1 MSEAAAETRDVIE
14 VENLVTHYGPRKILD
29 DVSMRV
35 GEGEIRIIMGGSGS
49 GKSTL
54 LRYMLGLNTPTSGVV
69 RLLGTDIT
77 RASSAA
83 LHEVRKNIGV
93 SFQGGALFTSMTVG
107 ENVKLPL
114 REHTELDEMTMG
126 IMACLTHPILQFS
139 MSM

>member
-77 RASSAA
+77 LS
-83 LHEVRKNIGV
+83 LIHI
-93 SFQGGALFTSMTVG
+93 
-107 ENVKLPL
+107 
-114 REHTELDEMTMG
+114 
-126 IMACLTHPILQFS
+126 
-139 MSM
+139 